1 MTRILT
7 VIYLMSLGGWILSDS
22 YYLLIALLILV
33 AIEARV
39 WCTAPADTADSL

>member
-7 VIYLMSLGGWILSDS
+7 GIYLMSLGGWILADS
-22 YYLLIALLILV
+22 YYPLIALSILV

-39 WCTAPADTADSL
+39 WCTAADSL